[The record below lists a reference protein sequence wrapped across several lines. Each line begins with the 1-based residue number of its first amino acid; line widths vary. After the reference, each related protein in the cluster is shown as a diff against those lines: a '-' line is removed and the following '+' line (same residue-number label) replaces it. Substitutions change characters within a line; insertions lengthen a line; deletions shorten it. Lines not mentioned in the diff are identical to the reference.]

1 MDAQH
6 HHPERRIDIERGTA
20 AEHAH
25 NWRQSLHRLHKNP
38 TVRRHERCWLL
49 GLITFGPIR

>member
-25 NWRQSLHRLHKNP
+25 NWRESLHRLQKNP
-38 TVRRHERCWLL
+38 TVRRHVRCWLL
-49 GLITFGPIR
+49 GLISFGPIR